1 MVNGQHFDLPCIS
14 QHLTPKREAFA
25 QAYVETGNA
34 SEAYRRAYN
43 VGEMTKPESVWQ
55 SASKLL
61 ADPKVA
67 SRVAELQNH
76 HQQRHHD
83 VTVDTL
89 TSEYDE
95 ARELALGIEQ
105 PSAAISA
112 TSGKA
117 KLHGYD
123 KGEGSVEINI
133 QQNTVQLTDLELARR
148 LAHVIE
154 AGALMKTPG

>member
-1 MVNGQHFDLPCIS
+1 MAKRQHVDLPVAGRD
-14 QHLTPKREAFA
+14 LTPKREAFV

-43 VGEMTKPESVWQ
+43 VRETTKPASVWQ

-67 SRVAELQNH
+67 SRVAELQAH

-123 KGEGSVEINI
+123 KGEAKVEVNI
-133 QQNTVQLTDLELARR
+133 KQNTVQLSDLELARR
-148 LAHVIE
+148 MAHIIE
-154 AGALMKTPG
+154 AGALMKTPD